1 MISRTERQTY
11 FFNFN
16 YYSNK
21 YKILLIYVHTKIMSL
36 EQQCAHATHFT
47 LFFNENL
54 KVLINYRDG
63 K

>member
-1 MISRTERQTY
+1 MIPCKAHQTY

-21 YKILLIYVHTKIMSL
+21 YKIPLVFYVHTVMSL

-54 KVLINYRDG
+54 KVLINDGDG